1 LELQPHLGFES
12 LKHEQQTHGKKQFL
26 PKEWHIPSI
35 SLSPFDIRKKKSSGT
50 QILVIEAIVFD
61 ETFNFLQIKPVQ
73 TGSQPALID
82 HCWEPAA
89 AAMRDL

>member
-1 LELQPHLGFES
+1 MARSSFYRKSGTFQVFLFRRLTFE
-12 LKHEQQTHGKKQFL
+12 
-26 PKEWHIPSI
+26 
-35 SLSPFDIRKKKSSGT
+35 KKSSRT

-61 ETFNFLQIKPVQ
+61 ETFNFLQTKPLQ